1 MDYPAGALSHKLKL
15 EQLADEAES
24 NELFRYY
31 DIKEQL
37 QENPVTYE
45 GIAGSKFT
53 LVHDVLEKL
62 SDGYEHDKVIDLVKM
77 VYLSNVA
84 DAEIGKLFR
93 DCIDDCIIELAKD

>member
-1 MDYPAGALSHKLKL
+1 MDYPAGALNHALKL
-15 EQLADEAES
+15 EQLADDEES

-31 DIKEQL
+31 DIKEQIK
-37 QENPVTYE
+37 ENLVTYE

-53 LVHDVLEKL
+53 IIHDVLEKL
-62 SDGYEHDKVIDLVKM
+62 CDGYEHDKVIDLVKK
-77 VYLSNVA
+77 VNLSTVT